1 MDNINNK
8 HKIKDKIYIDTK
20 HKLHQNDLVFQ
31 IFQHKNTI
39 AELEAIKQKQASI
52 FDELNDRYF
61 KVMEAISEAQR
72 QLTNSVFFLTL
83 ELQENEIKLEHDYN
97 LEVREVAQKI
107 KKEIIHQK
115 NENNENKEL
124 K

>member
-1 MDNINNK
+1 MNNNK
-8 HKIKDKIYIDTK
+8 KQKIKDKIYSDTK

-39 AELEAIKQKQASI
+39 AELEAIKQKQSSI
-52 FDELNDRYF
+52 FVELDDRYF

-83 ELQENEIKLEHDYN
+83 QLQENEIKLEYDYN
-97 LEVREVAQKI
+97 LQVREVSQELKRQ
-107 KKEIIHQK
+107 IINKQNK
-115 NENNENKEL
+115 NKE
-124 K
+124 